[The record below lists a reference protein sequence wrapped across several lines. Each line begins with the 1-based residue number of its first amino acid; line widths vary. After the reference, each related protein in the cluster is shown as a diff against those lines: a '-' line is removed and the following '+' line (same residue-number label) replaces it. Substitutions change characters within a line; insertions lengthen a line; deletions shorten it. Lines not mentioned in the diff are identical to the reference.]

1 MDIVNIN
8 GINSAIATMKQFN
21 EMAVTTAKE
30 QLSILL
36 GRYFKCG
43 SIVYFVRGYK
53 HTYLKITH

>member
-1 MDIVNIN
+1 MDIVNTN
-8 GINSAIATMKQFN
+8 GISSAIATIKQFN

-43 SIVYFVRGYK
+43 SIVYFVRV
-53 HTYLKITH
+53 